1 MDSTP
6 FYGERGP
13 IPFFLGRK
21 SSVCKKRLWTK
32 WFYILSQP
40 LCSVSYQEI
49 FRFEMQKCQQCAI
62 LVSAVDE
69 LAFPLNKGV
78 MLMTNEELALLLAFL
93 QLVVSIIALL
103 K

>member
-40 LCSVSYQEI
+40 LFACRKIPRAGMSSPENESVEKSNYGKTS
-49 FRFEMQKCQQCAI
+49 RI
-62 LVSAVDE
+62 LYFAG
-69 LAFPLNKGV
+69 L
-78 MLMTNEELALLLAFL
+78 
-93 QLVVSIIALL
+93 
-103 K
+103 

>member
-40 LCSVSYQEI
+40 L
-49 FRFEMQKCQQCAI
+49 
-62 LVSAVDE
+62 
-69 LAFPLNKGV
+69 
-78 MLMTNEELALLLAFL
+78 FL
-93 QLVVSIIALL
+93 QCVMEGSVGRLARGEGLAISGALTDGVKNL
-103 K
+103 IFADQNPCQGASSKRSAFSSFVRLH

>member
-40 LCSVSYQEI
+40 LFYAFGRRIVKTVPSSGVDAA
-49 FRFEMQKCQQCAI
+49 AI
-62 LVSAVDE
+62 V
-69 LAFPLNKGV
+69 P
-78 MLMTNEELALLLAFL
+78 
-93 QLVVSIIALL
+93 
-103 K
+103 

>member
-40 LCSVSYQEI
+40 LFLVRSLLCRSADLGVLADEC
-49 FRFEMQKCQQCAI
+49 FDVGEMRI
-62 LVSAVDE
+62 LAELVGFIGDE
-69 LAFPLNKGV
+69 QAAGV
-78 MLMTNEELALLLAFL
+78 QGDFGIRDAAE
-93 QLVVSIIALL
+93 
-103 K
+103 